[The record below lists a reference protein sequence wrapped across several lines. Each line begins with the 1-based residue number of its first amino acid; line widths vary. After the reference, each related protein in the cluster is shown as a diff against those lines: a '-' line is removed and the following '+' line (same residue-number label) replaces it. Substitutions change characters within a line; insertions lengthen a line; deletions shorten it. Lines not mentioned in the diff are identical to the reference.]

1 MINTKTMNILNRY
14 GFGADI
20 NALESYLFN
29 YAKIYKV
36 ADMDRYANQ
45 YKILVS
51 ILNEVKPSSQVFCGK
66 IDEPIQF
73 DYFDAIFKEIK
84 NIKGPRIFGRDDKRK
99 MSIALSKAYKSGEM
113 LDIIA
118 YQEVLGLDI
127 NIIYENGGLCKIYCI
142 SEDKKIFDLTDLL
155 YKLVPNELYDIE
167 DIDLTEVRAVITTK
181 RQLRENDNP
190 ICAVYND
197 IRNNDVDNI
206 KVIATDVFF
215 DEIEQMPFRN
225 YWKEIEYLKSLG
237 FETIEPCL
245 VRNISVGMF
254 YNAID
259 TVQEYLEGV
268 QCDYKANGIVIK
280 DNARYRDNET
290 ILIYDK
296 HNVES
301 NKTFISRVK
310 GINKIAGKLVLNI
323 VEVECNDCLK
333 IDSIEV
339 DDVFL
344 LEELKISVGNKA
356 KFKLICGKAVLVK

>member
-1 MINTKTMNILNRY
+1 MINSKTMNILNRY

-29 YAKIYKV
+29 YAKVYKV
-36 ADMDRYANQ
+36 ADMDRYINQ
-45 YKILVS
+45 YKILAN
-51 ILNEVKPSSQVFCGK
+51 ILKEVKPGSQVFCGK
-66 IDEPIQF
+66 NDEPLQF
-73 DYFDAIFKEIK
+73 DYFDAIFMEIK
-84 NIKGPRIFGRDDKRK
+84 NVKGPRIFGRDDKRK

-113 LDIIA
+113 LDLVA
-118 YQEVLGLDI
+118 YPEVLGLDI

-142 SEDKKIFDLTDLL
+142 SEDKKIFDLTDMLCNS
-155 YKLVPNELYDIE
+155 VPNELYEIE

-181 RQLRENDNP
+181 RQIRENDNP

-197 IRNNDVDNI
+197 IRNNEVDNI
-206 KVIATDVFF
+206 KIMATNVFF

-225 YWKEIEYLKSLG
+225 YWKELEYLKLLG
-237 FETIEPCL
+237 FETIETCL
-245 VRNISVGMF
+245 VRNISISMF
-254 YNAID
+254 YSAID
-259 TVQEYLEGV
+259 TVQEYLEGI
-268 QCDYKANGIVIK
+268 QCSYKTNGIVIK
-280 DNARYRDNET
+280 DNASYKDNNT

-301 NKTFISRVK
+301 NRTFISRVK
-310 GINKIAGKLVLNI
+310 GINEIAGKLVLNI

-344 LEELKISVGNKA
+344 LEELKISVGSKA
-356 KFKLICGKAVLVK
+356 KFRLACGKAVLIK